1 MLLAGKTALITGA
14 SRGIGRAIAHVFAK
28 QGATLFLTARSE
40 QLFEVKEELEAI
52 GAKVFAQQCDITD
65 EASVKDMI
73 KVCRKQLKPLDI
85 LVNNAGIMRA
95 SIVGM
100 TPIGDIR
107 DMFDVNV
114 TSAINLTQYAVRLM
128 TRAESASI
136 IHITSIAGT
145 QGLEGLSAY
154 AASKL
159 AMVGYMRA
167 SAKEL
172 APRNIRVNSIAPGFI
187 NTDMTRSMDDDWF
200 QKRVDS
206 VKMGRIG
213 TPEDVANCALF
224 LASDLSSYI
233 TGQVIGVDGGMIA

>member
-107 DMFDVNV
+107 DMLDVNV

>member
-107 DMFDVNV
+107 DMLDVNV

-213 TPEDVANCALF
+213 TPENVANCALF

>member
-73 KVCRKQLKPLDI
+73 KACRKELKPLDI

-107 DMFDVNV
+107 DMLDVNV
-114 TSAINLTQYAVRLM
+114 ISAINLTQYAVRLM
-128 TRAESASI
+128 ARAESASI

-187 NTDMTRSMDDDWF
+187 NTDMTRSMDDEWF

-224 LASDLSSYI
+224 LASNLSSYV